1 MAQGTVDL
9 DTLTMDQQLELLD
22 RLWERLG
29 RDPASLP
36 LTPEQERELDARD
49 DQLEQDIR
57 SGRPLGAPW
66 SEVRKRFE

>member
-36 LTPEQERELDARD
+36 LTQEQERELDARD